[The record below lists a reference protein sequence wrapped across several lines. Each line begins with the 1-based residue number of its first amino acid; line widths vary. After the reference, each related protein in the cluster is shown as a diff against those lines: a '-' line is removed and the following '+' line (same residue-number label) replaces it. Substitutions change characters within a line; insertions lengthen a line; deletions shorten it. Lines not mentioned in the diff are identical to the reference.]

1 MWEEGR
7 RQGDKETGRQGER
20 RRKMSSATLT
30 AARAAE
36 SMLVEQ
42 LHSTADALASI
53 GQNAIQAALERIG
66 READALKGRIMAAR
80 AMVACELGGVLEA
93 FESLTAD
100 LEQGSKPLQSALPET
115 AQRR

>member
-1 MWEEGR
+1 
-7 RQGDKETGRQGER
+7 
-20 RRKMSSATLT
+20 MSSATLG

-93 FESLTAD
+93 FERTAD
-100 LEQGSKPLQSALPET
+100 LAQGGLREQSALPGT
-115 AQRR
+115 AQRREAAALPEPAAPLPEPA